1 MRRHLIMNIV
11 CEHEDVKTGSLGK
24 FRKVGATY
32 DFAFSTFSITS
43 GPTLLSSHTD
53 RFPHSHIFHILTF
66 FTFLIVCWSGF
77 CVLFCEIKNQTVL
90 RYLIFLA
97 GIAFVG
103 SSCSS
108 LKSTSRS
115 SHGASSDKTQNT
127 SPKFLNDIAI
137 SSDPPSVTRRSDEV
151 IPHMPE
157 NYKSSQPYMFPA
169 FNIEQG
175 GPLQF
180 KYAIKMNVEVE
191 RLANRDLYKFIESW
205 WGTPYRMGGSTQ
217 KGVDCSAFTQ
227 TLMSVIYGLEI
238 PRTAREQKASSAVV
252 GEDELREGDLV
263 FFNTRGR
270 GVSHV
275 GIYLLDNQFVHAS
288 SSSGVMISNLN
299 DSYWHKRFITAGR
312 VVDEQTAAAVSLQSR

>member
-1 MRRHLIMNIV
+1 M
-11 CEHEDVKTGSLGK
+11 
-24 FRKVGATY
+24 
-32 DFAFSTFSITS
+32 
-43 GPTLLSSHTD
+43 
-53 RFPHSHIFHILTF
+53 
-66 FTFLIVCWSGF
+66 
-77 CVLFCEIKNQTVL
+77 
-90 RYLIFLA
+90 RYLLFLA

-115 SHGASSDKTQNT
+115 SHGASRDNTKHT

-137 SSDPPSVTRRSDEV
+137 GSDPSPATGRSDEAV
-151 IPHMPE
+151 PHMPE
-157 NYKSSQPYMFPA
+157 NYKSPRVYMFPA

-227 TLMSVIYGLEI
+227 TLMSVIYGLQI
-238 PRTAREQKASSAVV
+238 PRTAREQKAFSAVV
-252 GEDELREGDLV
+252 DEDELREGDLV

-288 SSSGVMISNLN
+288 SSGGVMISNLN
-299 DSYWHKRFITAGR
+299 DNYWHKRFMNAGR
-312 VVDEQTAAAVSLQSR
+312 VVDEQTAAAVSLKSR